1 MSDVATDFGAT
12 EGEAEI
18 VSAFENLLD
27 PQPKEETEGK
37 PDVEAKAEANPEPE
51 EEPAEGDEP
60 EAERYKVKVNGKE
73 IEVSLPELLAT
84 YQKET
89 AANEKFEQ
97 AAEIR
102 KTASAEI
109 QKAQAERAE
118 TAQKLQQ
125 AELVLRGQLAEQ
137 PNWDALLQSDPV
149 QYLRIKQ
156 VWEQKHA
163 QLNAIQ
169 AQQQNLSY
177 QAQIEDQKNMQ
188 AFLAEQADALHQALP
203 DWKDPVKG
211 QAERQALSAYLK
223 KQGYGDDELVNFTR
237 AKDVLIS
244 RKAMLYDALMSKAAK
259 TTERVEKLPPQKVMR
274 SGATPA
280 STDGRTKQMQALRRS
295 GSTADAASIFEKML

>member
-1 MSDVATDFGAT
+1 MDDFAT
-12 EGEAEI
+12 ESGASEDAAAEA
-18 VSAFENLLD
+18 FGNLLD
-27 PQPKEETEGK
+27 PQPKEESDDKE
-37 PDVEAKAEANPEPE
+37 VEAKAEAKPESGD
-51 EEPAEGDEP
+51 EPAEEDQE
-60 EAERYKVKVNGKE
+60 ETERYKVKVNGKE

-109 QKAQAERAE
+109 QKATQERQQA
-118 TAQKLQQ
+118 AQQLQQ

-137 PNWDALLQSDPV
+137 PNWDALLQADPV
-149 QYLRIKQ
+149 QYLRVKQ

-177 QAQIEDQKNMQ
+177 QAQIEEQKNMQ

-211 QAERQALSAYLK
+211 LAERQALSAYLK
-223 KQGYGDDELVNFTR
+223 KQGYGDEELNNFTR

-259 TTERVEKLPPQKVMR
+259 TTEKVEKLPPQKVMR
-274 SGATPA
+274 SGTTPT

-295 GSTADAASIFEKML
+295 GSTADAASIFEKMI

>member
-1 MSDVATDFGAT
+1 MSEVATDTGAT
-12 EGEAEI
+12 EASETEI

-37 PDVEAKAEANPEPE
+37 EVEAKAEASPEPE
-51 EEPAEGDEP
+51 ENPAEGDES

-73 IEVSLPELLAT
+73 VEVSLPELLAT

-97 AAEIR
+97 AAELR

-137 PNWDALLQSDPV
+137 PNWDALLQADPV
-149 QYLRIKQ
+149 QYLRVKQ

-169 AQQQNLSY
+169 AQQQQLAY
-177 QAQIEDQKNMQ
+177 QAQIEQQQSMQ
-188 AFLAEQADALHQALP
+188 SFLAEQAEALHQALP

-211 QAERQALSAYLK
+211 QAERQALAQYLK
-223 KQGYGDDELVNFTR
+223 SQGYGDDEISNFTR

-244 RKAMLYDALMSKAAK
+244 RKAMLYDALMSKASK
-259 TTERVEKLPPQKVMR
+259 TAEKVEKLPPQRMMK
-274 SGATPA
+274 SGTTPA
-280 STDGRTKQMQALRRS
+280 STDGRTKQMQALKRS
-295 GSTADAASIFEKML
+295 GSTADAASIFERMF